1 MGPLRVVVDTN
12 VIVSALGFGG
22 RPLEALLR
30 TFDEDAQL
38 VASEKT
44 LDELERVMAYDHLP
58 FTSTERAQY
67 PTLLRLEAEIVCP
80 DDSITR
86 VRDAD
91 DDKFLECAV
100 EADADYIVSGDDD
113 LLDLGSHDGTD
124 IVTPAEFVE
133 AVE

>member
-1 MGPLRVVVDTN
+1 MGSLRVVVDTN

-38 VASEKT
+38 VASANT

-67 PTLLRLEAEIVCP
+67 STLLRLEAEIVCP
-80 DDSITR
+80 GDSITR

-113 LLDLGSHDGTD
+113 LLDLGSHDGID
-124 IVTPAEFVE
+124 IVTPAEFVK